1 MKKQGLKTKNIGDI
15 KFKSSGI
22 TLIALVVTIIVLM
35 ILAGIAVAAL
45 MGDNGLIKR
54 AGEAK
59 EAQRGATVQDEVT
72 LAIAENEMIDQLN
85 SVNGGH
91 ENKKTKTDIVN
102 ELVTKGYLTS
112 DDATTLETEDAI
124 TIGSVRIDF
133 SGLEKE
139 MPKGP
144 NGKLLVNQTT
154 IAELTED
161 KIVGEDKYGNQV
173 VIPEGF
179 KLAQGENGSGDCV
192 KDGIVIE
199 DGVGN
204 QYVWIPVTN
213 IDGTTDTDKPIVID
227 DDGAGNKT
235 TVVIT
240 LGRYTFNESTGTVS
254 TTEGK
259 FQYASNYATP
269 VALSNGPNTSGNYYQ
284 ELTTFI
290 ESNGLG
296 NATGTNTTARGVLE
310 GNTYNGIKG
319 FIESVRDNK
328 GYYIARYEASYR
340 SNGKVGS
347 IPSTSSSDTL
357 ALTNAPSTRTP
368 GDLWNFVTQGEAAE
382 ACYDLYTTVNSDL
395 MNSYAWDTAI
405 VYIQEMENSN
415 YAYEGRG
422 SNTTILNTGATL
434 DQKCKIFDM
443 AGNEGELTTEYC
455 SEIYSSGAYP
465 VIRRGGYY
473 YSNYGFVCNRG
484 GIQATNASK
493 QYSFRS
499 VLFL

>member
-1 MKKQGLKTKNIGDI
+1 MEKQSLKVKSIGKI
-15 KFKSSGI
+15 KLNSSGI

-45 MGDNGLIKR
+45 MGDNGIIKR

-59 EAQRGATVQDEVT
+59 ESQRGAAVFDEVT
-72 LAIAENEMIDQLN
+72 LAVAENEMIAQLN
-85 SVNGGH
+85 SVNGGQ
-91 ENKKTKTDIVN
+91 ENKKTKTEIVN

-112 DDATTLETEDAI
+112 DDATTLETEDEI

-139 MPKGP
+139 IPKGP
-144 NGKLLVNQTT
+144 NGKPLVNQTT

-240 LGRYTFNESTGTVS
+240 LGRYTFDDSTGAIS
-254 TTEGK
+254 TTEGT
-259 FQYASNYATP
+259 FQYANTYATQVDLGGTP
-269 VALSNGPNTSGNYYQ
+269 PPPYQ
-284 ELTTFI
+284 ELPTYR
-290 ESNGLG
+290 ESNGLDDI
-296 NATGTNTTARGVLE
+296 TGTNTTARGVLE
-310 GNTYNGIKG
+310 GSTYNGIKG
-319 FIESVRDNK
+319 FIESARNNK

-340 SNGKVGS
+340 ANGKAGS
-347 IPSTSSSDTL
+347 IPSMSSSETL
-357 ALTNAPSTRTP
+357 NQTSIPSTRTE
-368 GDLWNFVTQGEAAE
+368 GDLWNFIKQGEAAI
-382 ACYDLYTTVNSDL
+382 ACYDLYSTINSDL

-405 VYIQEMENSN
+405 VYIQAMGNTN
-415 YAYEGRG
+415 YANANRG
-422 SNTTILNTGATL
+422 SNTTLKNTGDTG
-434 DQKCKIFDM
+434 DEKCKIFDM
-443 AGNEGELTTEYC
+443 AGNVSEWTTEY
-455 SEIYSSGAYP
+455 SSYEVSSGSYAGAYHCGA
-465 VIRRGGYY
+465 RGGSHGGSKVRTRYY
-473 YSNYGFVCNRG
+473 GTR
-484 GIQATNASK
+484 ASYTSS
-493 QYSFRS
+493 QRAFRP